1 MKKERSKTRIRGIR
15 QINGRW
21 EYRFMVD
28 GREYSRVTDLKAT
41 ERNLSKVAALLEIH
55 NRRVLA
61 GTALV
66 SEKVPFSRAT
76 EAFLEWSRANRK
88 ENTAKRHRTS
98 AASLVH
104 FFRDQRINTIR
115 PGHLENYKTWRVDC
129 QIKPV
134 SIRHDLHAASQLFQF
149 AQKQGWCESN
159 PVKLVE
165 MPSDRES
172 RNDRIL
178 SVEEEQK
185 YLAAAANNDSLYDFA
200 RLMLQQGLRPQ
211 ELLELQKNHVDLEK
225 RELHV
230 IDSKTAASTRTIN
243 LTSESCVILGRRLA
257 GSSPW
262 VFPSRRK
269 VWHRRRREFYWVI
282 IDDKHLT
289 YSGIFNAHRKACRKS
304 GVGYGIYSLRH
315 TFATRF
321 YRATKDIESLR
332 RVLGHADLKTLLR
345 YVHIDKDDLRV
356 AMETFERS
364 RSNVLQKEVV
374 Q

>member
-1 MKKERSKTRIRGIR
+1 M
-15 QINGRW
+15 
-21 EYRFMVD
+21 
-28 GREYSRVTDLKAT
+28 
-41 ERNLSKVAALLEIH
+41 
-55 NRRVLA
+55 LA
-61 GTALV
+61 GTVLV

-76 EAFLEWSRANRK
+76 EAFLEWSKANRK

-289 YSGIFNAHRKACRKS
+289 YSGIFTAHKKACRKS